1 MDEELNEKSVSK
13 AQQALMA
20 QAYAIKI
27 GMMEPSELDPKYRKQ
42 ITNLAK
48 RMTTKQLEDFAS
60 TKTKKLPHY
69 VEESN
74 MEIDESDGIILEPIG
89 SDSMPKFIPSG
100 PGKIIPFL
108 DPDSKQKKKGKRN
121 LQNLKD
127 YRDWVNDK

>member
-1 MDEELNEKSVSK
+1 MDENLNEKSVSK

-27 GMMEPSELDPKYRKQ
+27 GMMDPSELDPKYRKQ
-42 ITNLAK
+42 IKNLAK
-48 RMTTKQLEDFAS
+48 RMTAKQLDDFAS

-69 VEESN
+69 VEESY

-89 SDSMPKFIPSG
+89 SDSIPTFVPSG
-100 PGKIIPFL
+100 PGRIVPFL
-108 DPDSKQKKKGKRN
+108 DTDSKQKKKGKKN

-127 YRDWVNDK
+127 YRDWINDK